1 MIEQVKRLWPL
12 LPRKDRLFFVVVA
25 ALLRVGFAIFTA
37 HWARLVL
44 DALVARDNSAIYY
57 LLRLAVFVLLGEMI
71 IRYLQIKV
79 AGTFAETSIAALR
92 EKIATHLLRVKMSDF
107 NKQHSGDYIS
117 RLTNDLG
124 RVQEFV
130 TQTLGNIIFL
140 PLAAVFALAYMLY
153 ASWQLTAIV
162 VLGAPLLLVT
172 ATVLGAPIGRLSKE
186 LQEKLA
192 VATTL
197 TQESTQGMEVAR
209 AFGLK
214 EHLVRQFAR
223 AVDEARRCQWAL
235 VGRRMAMGGVSF
247 LLMIFSFFL
256 CFGVGGWFVIRG
268 DISIGELM
276 AFVQLMT
283 HLTDPMSRMPQLLAA
298 MRSELAAAERAV
310 ALLALEPESTAGIAP
325 QAVGPTAIEF
335 AEVDFQYE
343 GREEKALA
351 GLSFVVPEG
360 QCVALV
366 GASGSGKS
374 TLLRLVT
381 RLYAPQNGQVSVFG
395 LPAERWHLERLREQ
409 VAVVSQDN
417 FLFPISVLEN
427 IRYGWPA
434 ATEDEVVAAAQ
445 AAYAHEFILA
455 LPEGYATMVGEMGA
469 RLSGGQK
476 QRLALAR
483 AFLKNS
489 PILLLDEATSA
500 LDVQSEVLVQEA
512 LDTFM
517 RQRTVLVVAHR
528 LTTIIRAD
536 RVLVLDQGRIIE
548 SGKHHELMAK
558 GGAYA
563 DLYARQWRT
572 NSPGKEAV

>member
-71 IRYLQIKV
+71 IRYLQIKI
-79 AGTFAETSIAALR
+79 AGTFAETSMAALR
-92 EKIATHLLRVKMSDF
+92 EKIAAHLLRVKMTDF

-162 VLGAPLLLVT
+162 VLGTPLLLVT

-223 AVDEARRCQWAL
+223 AVDEARRCQWTL
-235 VGRRMAMGGVSF
+235 VGRRLAMGGLSF

-276 AFVQLMT
+276 AFVNLMN

-310 ALLALEPESTAGIAP
+310 ALLTLEPESTAGIVP

-351 GLSFVVPEG
+351 GLSFTVPEG

-381 RLYAPQNGQVSVFG
+381 RLYAPQSGQVSVFG
-395 LPAERWHLERLREQ
+395 LPAERWHLGRLREQ

-427 IRYGWPA
+427 IRYGWPD

-445 AAYAHEFILA
+445 AANAHEFILA
-455 LPEGYATMVGEMGA
+455 LPENYATMVGEMGA

-500 LDVQSEVLVQEA
+500 LDVQSEALVQEA

-536 RVLVLDQGRIIE
+536 RVLVLDKGRIIE
-548 SGKHHELMAK
+548 SGKHHELMAQ

-563 DLYARQWRT
+563 DLYARQWHT
-572 NSPGKEAV
+572 SLPGKEAV